1 MHKTA
6 VILLFLAIM
15 PVLLLATACGSAHH
29 LQTVQKVDS
38 TAVDRSTI
46 IIRDTVTQVVNQIVT
61 QTVVEYYPVY
71 DTVYLQTP
79 EVAGTLA
86 GTIASSCAAPT
97 AAVPQPIKSIT
108 RTEIRTDATLQSAK
122 DSVAH
127 IDTDIHLKTLSD
139 TDSKESDPA
148 YIKTL
153 RLVAI
158 ILALLLLLFL
168 VFKIR
173 TLLR

>member
-1 MHKTA
+1 MHKA
-6 VILLFLAIM
+6 PVILLLFAI
-15 PVLLLATACGSAHH
+15 LLLLFSSCGSARH
-29 LQTVQKVDS
+29 LQEVRKVDS

-46 IIRDTVTQVVNQIVT
+46 IIRDTVTQVVNQVIT

-79 EVAGTLA
+79 EVAVPVSGEIT
-86 GTIASSCAAPT
+86 SCTAAPS
-97 AAVPQPIKSIT
+97 VPQPIKSIT
-108 RTEIRTDATLQSAK
+108 RTEIRTDAALQSSK

-127 IDTDIHLKTLSD
+127 MDTDIHLKTLSD
-139 TDSKESDPA
+139 TDSKEGEPA

-168 VFKIR
+168 VIKNRSI
-173 TLLR
+173 LR

>member
-1 MHKTA
+1 
-6 VILLFLAIM
+6 M

-29 LQTVQKVDS
+29 LQSVQKVDS

-86 GTIASSCAAPT
+86 GAIASCAAPT

-127 IDTDIHLKTLSD
+127 MDTDIHLKTLSD

-158 ILALLLLLFL
+158 ILVLLLLLFL
-168 VFKIR
+168 VFKLR

>member
-1 MHKTA
+1 MHKA
-6 VILLFLAIM
+6 PVILLLFAI
-15 PVLLLATACGSAHH
+15 LLLLSSSCGSARH
-29 LQTVQKVDS
+29 LQEVRKVDS

-46 IIRDTVTQVVNQIVT
+46 IIRDTVTQVVNQVIT

-79 EVAGTLA
+79 EVAVSVSGE
-86 GTIASSCAAPT
+86 IASCT
-97 AAVPQPIKSIT
+97 AASSVPQPIKSIT
-108 RTEIRTDATLQSAK
+108 RTEIRTDAALQSSK

-127 IDTDIHLKTLSD
+127 MDTDTHLKTLSD
-139 TDSKESDPA
+139 TDSKEGEPA

-168 VFKIR
+168 VIKIR
-173 TLLR
+173 SILR

>member
-1 MHKTA
+1 MHKA
-6 VILLFLAIM
+6 PVILLLFAI
-15 PVLLLATACGSAHH
+15 LLLLSSSCGSARH
-29 LQTVQKVDS
+29 LQEVRKVDS

-46 IIRDTVTQVVNQIVT
+46 IIRDTVTQVVNQVIT

-79 EVAGTLA
+79 EVAVPVSGE
-86 GTIASSCAAPT
+86 IASCTAAPSI
-97 AAVPQPIKSIT
+97 PQPIKSIT
-108 RTEIRTDATLQSAK
+108 RTEIRTDAALQSSK

-127 IDTDIHLKTLSD
+127 MDTDIHLKTLSD
-139 TDSKESDPA
+139 TDSKEGEPA

-158 ILALLLLLFL
+158 ILALILLLFL
-168 VFKIR
+168 VIKIR
-173 TLLR
+173 SILR

>member
-1 MHKTA
+1 MHKA
-6 VILLFLAIM
+6 PVILLLFAI
-15 PVLLLATACGSAHH
+15 LLLLSSSCGSARH
-29 LQTVQKVDS
+29 LQEVRKVDS

-46 IIRDTVTQVVNQIVT
+46 IIRDTVTQVVNQVIT

-79 EVAGTLA
+79 EVAVPVSGE
-86 GTIASSCAAPT
+86 IASCTAAPSI
-97 AAVPQPIKSIT
+97 PQPIKSIT
-108 RTEIRTDATLQSAK
+108 RTEIRTDAALQSSK

-127 IDTDIHLKTLSD
+127 MDTDTHLKTLSD
-139 TDSKESDPA
+139 TDSKEGEPA

-158 ILALLLLLFL
+158 ILAILLLLFL
-168 VFKIR
+168 VIKIR
-173 TLLR
+173 SILR

>member
-1 MHKTA
+1 MHKA
-6 VILLFLAIM
+6 PVILLLFAI
-15 PVLLLATACGSAHH
+15 LLLLSSSCGSARH
-29 LQTVQKVDS
+29 LQEVRKVDS

-46 IIRDTVTQVVNQIVT
+46 IIRDTVTQVVNQVIT

-79 EVAGTLA
+79 EVAVPVSGE
-86 GTIASSCAAPT
+86 IASCTAAPS
-97 AAVPQPIKSIT
+97 VPQPIKSIT
-108 RTEIRTDATLQSAK
+108 RTEIRTDAALQSSK

-127 IDTDIHLKTLSD
+127 MDTDIHLKTLSD
-139 TDSKESDPA
+139 TDSKEGEPA

-168 VFKIR
+168 VIKIR
-173 TLLR
+173 SILR

>member
-1 MHKTA
+1 
-6 VILLFLAIM
+6 M
-15 PVLLLATACGSAHH
+15 PVLLLATACGSARH

-86 GTIASSCAAPT
+86 GSIASCAEPT

-127 IDTDIHLKTLSD
+127 MNTDIHLKTLSD

-158 ILALLLLLFL
+158 ILVLLLLLFL
-168 VFKIR
+168 VFKLR

>member
-1 MHKTA
+1 MHKA
-6 VILLFLAIM
+6 PVILLLFAI
-15 PVLLLATACGSAHH
+15 LLLLSSSCGSARH
-29 LQTVQKVDS
+29 LQEVRKVDS

-46 IIRDTVTQVVNQIVT
+46 ILRDTVTQVVNQVIT

-79 EVAGTLA
+79 EVAVPVSGE
-86 GTIASSCAAPT
+86 IASCTAAPS
-97 AAVPQPIKSIT
+97 VPQPIKSIT
-108 RTEIRTDATLQSAK
+108 RTEIRTDAALQSSK

-127 IDTDIHLKTLSD
+127 MDTDIHLKTLSD
-139 TDSKESDPA
+139 TDSKEGEPA

-168 VFKIR
+168 VIKIR
-173 TLLR
+173 SILR

>member
-1 MHKTA
+1 
-6 VILLFLAIM
+6 M
-15 PVLLLATACGSAHH
+15 PVLLLATACGSARH

-86 GTIASSCAAPT
+86 GSIAFCAAPT

-127 IDTDIHLKTLSD
+127 MDTDIHLKTLSD

-158 ILALLLLLFL
+158 ILVLLLLLFL
-168 VFKIR
+168 VFKLR

>member
-1 MHKTA
+1 MHKA
-6 VILLFLAIM
+6 PVILLLFAI
-15 PVLLLATACGSAHH
+15 LLLLSSSCGSARH
-29 LQTVQKVDS
+29 LQEVRKVDS

-46 IIRDTVTQVVNQIVT
+46 IIRDTVTQVVNQVIT

-79 EVAGTLA
+79 EVAVPVSGE
-86 GTIASSCAAPT
+86 IASCTAAPS
-97 AAVPQPIKSIT
+97 VPQPIKSIT

-127 IDTDIHLKTLSD
+127 MDTDIHLKTLSD

-158 ILALLLLLFL
+158 ILVLLLLLFL
-168 VFKIR
+168 VFKLR

>member
-1 MHKTA
+1 MHKAA

-15 PVLLLATACGSAHH
+15 PVLLATACGSARH

-86 GTIASSCAAPT
+86 GAIASTCAAPP
-97 AAVPQPIKSIT
+97 AAIPQPIKSIT

-127 IDTDIHLKTLSD
+127 MDTDIHLKTLSD

-158 ILALLLLLFL
+158 ILVLLLLLFL
-168 VFKIR
+168 VFKLRI
-173 TLLR
+173 LLR

>member
-1 MHKTA
+1 
-6 VILLFLAIM
+6 M
-15 PVLLLATACGSAHH
+15 PVLLLATACGSARH

-86 GTIASSCAAPT
+86 GAIASCAAPPD
-97 AAVPQPIKSIT
+97 AVPQPIKSIT

-127 IDTDIHLKTLSD
+127 MDTDIHLKTLSD

-168 VFKIR
+168 VFKLR

>member
-1 MHKTA
+1 MHKA
-6 VILLFLAIM
+6 PVILLLFAI
-15 PVLLLATACGSAHH
+15 LLLLSSSCGSARH
-29 LQTVQKVDS
+29 LQEVRKVDS

-46 IIRDTVTQVVNQIVT
+46 IIRDTVTQVVNQVIT

-79 EVAGTLA
+79 EVAVPVSGE
-86 GTIASSCAAPT
+86 IASCTAAPS
-97 AAVPQPIKSIT
+97 VPQPIKSIT
-108 RTEIRTDATLQSAK
+108 RTEIRTDAALQSSK

-127 IDTDIHLKTLSD
+127 MDTDIHLKTLSD
-139 TDSKESDPA
+139 TDSKEGEPA

-168 VFKIR
+168 VIKIR
-173 TLLR
+173 SVLR

>member
-1 MHKTA
+1 MHKA
-6 VILLFLAIM
+6 PVILLLFAI
-15 PVLLLATACGSAHH
+15 LLLLSSSCGSARH
-29 LQTVQKVDS
+29 LQEVRKVDS

-46 IIRDTVTQVVNQIVT
+46 IIRDTVTQVVNQVIT

-79 EVAGTLA
+79 EVAVPVSGE
-86 GTIASSCAAPT
+86 IASCTAAPS
-97 AAVPQPIKSIT
+97 VPQPIKSIT
-108 RTEIRTDATLQSAK
+108 RTEIRTDAALQSSK

-127 IDTDIHLKTLSD
+127 MDTDIHLKTLSD
-139 TDSKESDPA
+139 TDSKEGEPA

-168 VFKIR
+168 VIKNRSI
-173 TLLR
+173 LR

>member
-1 MHKTA
+1 
-6 VILLFLAIM
+6 M
-15 PVLLLATACGSAHH
+15 PVLLLATACGSARH

-86 GTIASSCAAPT
+86 GAIASCAAPT
-97 AAVPQPIKSIT
+97 ATVPQPIKSIT

-168 VFKIR
+168 VFKLR

>member
-1 MHKTA
+1 
-6 VILLFLAIM
+6 M
-15 PVLLLATACGSAHH
+15 PVLLLATACGSARH

-46 IIRDTVTQVVNQIVT
+46 IIRDTVTQVFNQIVT

-86 GTIASSCAAPT
+86 GAIASSCAAPT

-127 IDTDIHLKTLSD
+127 MDTDIHLKTLSD

-158 ILALLLLLFL
+158 ILVLLLLLFL
-168 VFKIR
+168 VFKLR

>member
-1 MHKTA
+1 MHKA
-6 VILLFLAIM
+6 PVILLLFAI
-15 PVLLLATACGSAHH
+15 LLLLSSSCGSARH
-29 LQTVQKVDS
+29 LQEVRKVDS

-46 IIRDTVTQVVNQIVT
+46 IIRDTVTQVVNQVIT

-79 EVAGTLA
+79 EVAVPVSGE
-86 GTIASSCAAPT
+86 IASCTAAPS
-97 AAVPQPIKSIT
+97 VPQPIKSIT
-108 RTEIRTDATLQSAK
+108 RTEIRTDAALQSSK

-127 IDTDIHLKTLSD
+127 MDTDIHLKTLSD
-139 TDSKESDPA
+139 TDLKEGKPA

-153 RLVAI
+153 RFVAI

-168 VFKIR
+168 VIKIR
-173 TLLR
+173 SILR

>member
-1 MHKTA
+1 MHKA
-6 VILLFLAIM
+6 PVILLLFAI
-15 PVLLLATACGSAHH
+15 LLLLSSSCGSARH
-29 LQTVQKVDS
+29 LQEVRKVDS

-46 IIRDTVTQVVNQIVT
+46 IIRDTVTQVVNQVIT

-79 EVAGTLA
+79 EVAVPVSGE
-86 GTIASSCAAPT
+86 IASCTAAPSL
-97 AAVPQPIKSIT
+97 PQPIKSIT
-108 RTEIRTDATLQSAK
+108 RTEIRTDAALQSSK

-127 IDTDIHLKTLSD
+127 MDTDTHLKTLSD
-139 TDSKESDPA
+139 TDSKEGEPA

-168 VFKIR
+168 VIKIR
-173 TLLR
+173 SILR

>member
-1 MHKTA
+1 M
-6 VILLFLAIM
+6 
-15 PVLLLATACGSAHH
+15 
-29 LQTVQKVDS
+29 
-38 TAVDRSTI
+38 
-46 IIRDTVTQVVNQIVT
+46 
-61 QTVVEYYPVY
+61 
-71 DTVYLQTP
+71 
-79 EVAGTLA
+79 AGTLA
-86 GTIASSCAAPT
+86 GAVASSCAAPT

-168 VFKIR
+168 VFKLR

>member
-1 MHKTA
+1 MHKAA
-6 VILLFLAIM
+6 VILLFLAIK
-15 PVLLLATACGSAHH
+15 PVLLLATACGSARH

-86 GTIASSCAAPT
+86 GAVASSCAAPT

-158 ILALLLLLFL
+158 ILVLLLLLFL
-168 VFKIR
+168 VFKLR

>member
-1 MHKTA
+1 MHKA
-6 VILLFLAIM
+6 PVILLLFAI
-15 PVLLLATACGSAHH
+15 LLLLSSSCGSARH
-29 LQTVQKVDS
+29 LQEVRKVDS

-46 IIRDTVTQVVNQIVT
+46 ILRDTVTQVVNQVIT

-79 EVAGTLA
+79 EVAVPVSGEIT
-86 GTIASSCAAPT
+86 SCTAAPS
-97 AAVPQPIKSIT
+97 VPQPIKSIT
-108 RTEIRTDATLQSAK
+108 RTEIRTDAALQSSK

-127 IDTDIHLKTLSD
+127 MDTDTHLKTLSD
-139 TDSKESDPA
+139 TDSKEGEPA

-168 VFKIR
+168 VIKIR
-173 TLLR
+173 SILR

>member
-1 MHKTA
+1 MHKA
-6 VILLFLAIM
+6 PVILLLFAI
-15 PVLLLATACGSAHH
+15 LLLLSSSCGSARH
-29 LQTVQKVDS
+29 LQEVRKVDS

-46 IIRDTVTQVVNQIVT
+46 IIRDTVTQVINQVIT

-79 EVAGTLA
+79 EVAVPVSGE
-86 GTIASSCAAPT
+86 IASCTAAPS
-97 AAVPQPIKSIT
+97 VPQPIKSIT
-108 RTEIRTDATLQSAK
+108 RTEIRTDAALQSSK

-127 IDTDIHLKTLSD
+127 MDTDIHLKTLSD
-139 TDSKESDPA
+139 TDSKEGEPA

-168 VFKIR
+168 VIKIR
-173 TLLR
+173 SLLR

>member
-1 MHKTA
+1 
-6 VILLFLAIM
+6 M

-38 TAVDRSTI
+38 SAVDRSTI

-86 GTIASSCAAPT
+86 GAVASTSSIAAT

-127 IDTDIHLKTLSD
+127 MDTDIHLKTLSD

-158 ILALLLLLFL
+158 ILVLLLLLFL
-168 VFKIR
+168 VFKLR

>member
-1 MHKTA
+1 MHKA
-6 VILLFLAIM
+6 PVILLLFAI
-15 PVLLLATACGSAHH
+15 LLLLSSSCGSARH
-29 LQTVQKVDS
+29 LHEVRKVDS

-46 IIRDTVTQVVNQIVT
+46 IIRDTVTQVVNQVIT

-79 EVAGTLA
+79 EVAVPVSGE
-86 GTIASSCAAPT
+86 IASCTAAPS
-97 AAVPQPIKSIT
+97 VPQPIKSIT
-108 RTEIRTDATLQSAK
+108 RTEIRTDAALQSAK

-158 ILALLLLLFL
+158 ILVLLLLLFL
-168 VFKIR
+168 VFKLR

>member
-1 MHKTA
+1 
-6 VILLFLAIM
+6 M

-29 LQTVQKVDS
+29 MQSVQKVDS

-86 GTIASSCAAPT
+86 GAIASTTSSSIAAT

-168 VFKIR
+168 VFKLR
-173 TLLR
+173 TILR

>member
-1 MHKTA
+1 MHKA
-6 VILLFLAIM
+6 PVILLLFAI
-15 PVLLLATACGSAHH
+15 LLLLFSSCGSARH
-29 LQTVQKVDS
+29 LQEVRKVDS

-46 IIRDTVTQVVNQIVT
+46 IIRDTVTQVVNQVIT

-71 DTVYLQTP
+71 DTVYLQSP
-79 EVAGTLA
+79 EVAVPVSGE
-86 GTIASSCAAPT
+86 IASCAA
-97 AAVPQPIKSIT
+97 AAPPPPVPQPIKSIT
-108 RTEIRTDATLQSAK
+108 RTEIRTDAALQSSK

-127 IDTDIHLKTLSD
+127 MDTDIHLKTLSD
-139 TDSKESDPA
+139 TDTKEGEPA

-168 VFKIR
+168 AIKIR
-173 TLLR
+173 SILR

>member
-1 MHKTA
+1 MHKA
-6 VILLFLAIM
+6 PVILLLFAI
-15 PVLLLATACGSAHH
+15 LLLLSSSCGSARH
-29 LQTVQKVDS
+29 LQEVRKVDS

-46 IIRDTVTQVVNQIVT
+46 ILRDTVTQVVNQVIT

-79 EVAGTLA
+79 EVAVPVSGE
-86 GTIASSCAAPT
+86 IASCTAAPPI
-97 AAVPQPIKSIT
+97 PQPIKSIT
-108 RTEIRTDATLQSAK
+108 RTEIRTDAALQSSK
-122 DSVAH
+122 DSVALM
-127 IDTDIHLKTLSD
+127 DTDIHLKTLSD
-139 TDSKESDPA
+139 TDSKEGEPA

-168 VFKIR
+168 VIKIR
-173 TLLR
+173 SILR

>member
-1 MHKTA
+1 MHKA
-6 VILLFLAIM
+6 PVILLLFAI
-15 PVLLLATACGSAHH
+15 LLLLSSSCGSARH
-29 LQTVQKVDS
+29 LQEVRKVDS

-46 IIRDTVTQVVNQIVT
+46 IIRDTVTQVVNQVIT

-79 EVAGTLA
+79 EVAVPVSGE
-86 GTIASSCAAPT
+86 IASCTAAPS
-97 AAVPQPIKSIT
+97 VPQPIKSIT
-108 RTEIRTDATLQSAK
+108 RTEIRTDAALQSSK

-127 IDTDIHLKTLSD
+127 MDTDTHLKTLSD
-139 TDSKESDPA
+139 TDSKEGEPA

-168 VFKIR
+168 VIKIR
-173 TLLR
+173 SILR

>member
-1 MHKTA
+1 
-6 VILLFLAIM
+6 M

-86 GTIASSCAAPT
+86 GAIAC
-97 AAVPQPIKSIT
+97 
-108 RTEIRTDATLQSAK
+108 
-122 DSVAH
+122 
-127 IDTDIHLKTLSD
+127 
-139 TDSKESDPA
+139 
-148 YIKTL
+148 
-153 RLVAI
+153 
-158 ILALLLLLFL
+158 LLYTSPSP
-168 VFKIR
+168 R
-173 TLLR
+173 DRG

>member
-1 MHKTA
+1 
-6 VILLFLAIM
+6 M

-86 GTIASSCAAPT
+86 GAIASTCTAPT

-127 IDTDIHLKTLSD
+127 MDTDIHLKTLSD

-158 ILALLLLLFL
+158 ILVLLLLLFL
-168 VFKIR
+168 VFKLR

>member
-1 MHKTA
+1 
-6 VILLFLAIM
+6 M

-29 LQTVQKVDS
+29 LQSVQKVDS

-86 GTIASSCAAPT
+86 GSIASCATPP

-127 IDTDIHLKTLSD
+127 MDTDIHLKTLSD

-168 VFKIR
+168 VFKLR